1 MTNAGS
7 PAAEATGEREYCRF
21 GKRNLDGMSW
31 LAPLVNNRLGDRLN
45 LELRH
50 EQLFFI
56 KGNRVLED
64 VGYSEKGQRFTEAQ
78 FGKPIHS
85 LEDLKRN
92 GYWLV
97 GQEYDTTVMREALA
111 EQKDGYYYS
120 LFANQCQDWADRLRR
135 SAERLEAERGL
146 KPKADPPSAAPHYS
160 KPVSPTEP
168 ASIWM
173 GLLAVILG
181 VASILGP
188 IIAGDLFTVF
198 VGIVFLVSGASHVAY
213 GLHAKDW
220 RNFLHFLF
228 LALSL
233 VGGGVLILMNLYFA
247 AVASGT
253 LLAILIAIQGVD
265 SIIVGAGNRP
275 LIRGFGPLAAGI
287 GMLAC
292 AALIVSRWPES
303 SDVSVGLWVGLALT
317 AGGLS
322 TVWLSWTTRHEDA
335 SPPLVKS
342 PRKG

>member
-56 KGNRVLED
+56 KGDQVLED
-64 VGYSEKGQRFTEAQ
+64 IGYSEKGQRFTETQ

-85 LEDLKRN
+85 LEDLKRS

-97 GQEYDTTVMREALA
+97 GEEYDPALMRAALA
-111 EQKDGYYYS
+111 GQKDGYYYS
-120 LFANQCQDWADRLRR
+120 LFSNQCQDWADRLRR

-146 KPKADPPSAAPHYS
+146 TGKPTRTPSAPHYS

-173 GLLAVILG
+173 GFLALVLG
-181 VASILGP
+181 AASILGP
-188 IIAGDLFTVF
+188 IVAGDLFTVLIG
-198 VGIVFLVSGASHVAY
+198 VVFLVSGASHVAY

-220 RNFLHFLF
+220 RNLLHFLF
-228 LALSL
+228 LSLGLL
-233 VGGGVLILMNLYFA
+233 VGGVMILMNLYFA
-247 AVASGT
+247 QVATGT
-253 LLAILIAIQGVD
+253 LLAILLSMQGVH
-265 SIIVGAGNRP
+265 SIVVGAGNRP
-275 LIRGFGPLAAGI
+275 LIRGLGPL
-287 GMLAC
+287 
-292 AALIVSRWPES
+292 
-303 SDVSVGLWVGLALT
+303 VG
-317 AGGLS
+317 
-322 TVWLSWTTRHEDA
+322 R
-335 SPPLVKS
+335 
-342 PRKG
+342 R

>member
-7 PAAEATGEREYCRF
+7 HAAEATGEREYCRF

-56 KGNRVLED
+56 KGNQVLED
-64 VGYSEKGQRFTEAQ
+64 VGYSEKGQRFTETQ

-97 GQEYDTTVMREALA
+97 GPEYDPAVMREALA

-135 SAERLEAERGL
+135 SAERLETQRGVQ
-146 KPKADPPSAAPHYS
+146 PGHIARSAAPHYS

-173 GLLAVILG
+173 GLLAILLG
-181 VASILGP
+181 GASIVGP
-188 IIAGDLFTVF
+188 IVAGRSIHGPGWNRVPSVRCVAHCLRAACEGLAEFSSLLASCLGSVCWGHFDSHESSLCRGGERDVAGD
-198 VGIVFLVSGASHVAY
+198 SH
-213 GLHAKDW
+213 HNS
-220 RNFLHFLF
+220 RH
-228 LALSL
+228 
-233 VGGGVLILMNLYFA
+233 
-247 AVASGT
+247 T
-253 LLAILIAIQGVD
+253 LDL
-265 SIIVGAGNRP
+265 
-275 LIRGFGPLAAGI
+275 RGRGK
-287 GMLAC
+287 
-292 AALIVSRWPES
+292 S
-303 SDVSVGLWVGLALT
+303 T
-317 AGGLS
+317 AHPR
-322 TVWLSWTTRHEDA
+322 SWTSRRRARNA
-335 SPPLVKS
+335 SLC
-342 PRKG
+342 RADCRALAEEQ

>member
-1 MTNAGS
+1 MTDAGS
-7 PAAEATGEREYCRF
+7 PAAEAKGGREYCRF

-56 KGNRVLED
+56 RGDRVLED
-64 VGYSEKGQRFTEAQ
+64 IGYSEQGQRFTEAE

-97 GQEYDTTVMREALA
+97 GQEYDPAVMREALA
-111 EQKDGYYYS
+111 EQRDGYYYS
-120 LFANQCQDWADRLRR
+120 LFSNQCQDWADRLRR
-135 SAERLEAERGL
+135 STERLEAQRGTKA
-146 KPKADPPSAAPHYS
+146 KPAAHPSAPHYS

-173 GLLAVILG
+173 GLLAILLG
-181 VASILGP
+181 GAAILGP
-188 IIAGDLFTVF
+188 IVAGDLFTILI
-198 VGIVFLVSGASHVAY
+198 GIVFLVSGTSHVLY

-220 RNFLHFLF
+220 RNFLHFLL
-228 LALSL
+228 LALGL
-233 VGGGVLILMNLYFA
+233 CIGGALILINLRFA

-253 LLAILIAIQGVD
+253 LLAILITIQGVN
-265 SIIVGAGNRP
+265 SIVVGAGNRP
-275 LIRGFGPLAAGI
+275 LIRGLGPLAAGL

-292 AALIVSRWPES
+292 AALIISRWPES
-303 SDVSVGLWVGLALT
+303 SDASVGLWVGLALT
-317 AGGLS
+317 AGGWS
-322 TVWLSWTTRHEDA
+322 TIWLSWTTRREDA
-335 SPPLVKS
+335 SPLPA
-342 PRKG
+342 